1 MKIINKV
8 RTPMLKEVIQI
19 PKKVNCLV
27 LQSAMLSS

>member
-1 MKIINKV
+1 MEIINKV

-27 LQSAMLSS
+27 LQSTFI